1 MQTEPLSQT
10 SKAARSAGKGGQET
24 HERILAAAIQMFSE
38 KGFRGASTREI
49 ARCADLSE
57 VTLFRHFA
65 TKEQLL
71 EAVIN
76 HYSVLEVQDL
86 IPSVVDLPYEEG
98 LTILA
103 NHLLTTLDGLRDWI
117 KILHGE
123 LLHSPDKMHQIYHT
137 FLDTLFA
144 TYASYLRAMQQ
155 RGGLRSFDPELAARA
170 FHGIFFSF
178 FNIEEILQRKS
189 CRSIDCNKAIAEFVR
204 IFAFGTEHRVSARS
218 ETANSNRKGGMVKE
232 TSANKEV
239 EKCNS
244 TKGGSLDGH

>member
-10 SKAARSAGKGGQET
+10 SKTARPAGKGVQGT
-24 HERILAAAIQMFSE
+24 HERILAAAIQLFSE

-86 IPSVVDLPYEEG
+86 IPSIVDLPYEEG
-98 LTILA
+98 LTVLA
-103 NHLLTTLDGLRDWI
+103 NHLLTTLDGLQDWI
-117 KILHGE
+117 RILHGE
-123 LLHSPDKMHQIYHT
+123 LLHSPDKLHQIYHS

-144 TYASYLRAMQQ
+144 TYASYFRAMQQ
-155 RGGLRSFDPELAARA
+155 RGELRNFDPNLAARA

-178 FNIEEILQRKS
+178 FNIEEILQRKHYS
-189 CRSIDCNKAIAEFVR
+189 PTERAIAIREFVGF
-204 IFAFGTEHRVSARS
+204 FARGTLHS
-218 ETANSNRKGGMVKE
+218 
-232 TSANKEV
+232 
-239 EKCNS
+239 
-244 TKGGSLDGH
+244 